1 MSLWNKTDVRKR
13 RFRHPMTWCAVG
25 SFFVF
30 LAFLLSVGLGAVPIP
45 PDVLIDAFLS
55 FQPDNMKHQ
64 LVWEV
69 RLPRA
74 LAALF
79 IGAALAVAGAI
90 MQGVTRNPLA
100 DPSIIGITQGAGL
113 AIALCLAILSSGSY
127 WMLLGWSF
135 VGSAAASIMVLIFS
149 NMAKERLSPVTIALA
164 GAALS
169 TLFSALSTGI
179 ALYFQI
185 AQDVSFWFAGGL
197 SGSKWQHAHI
207 LIPIVLVGLILS
219 LWISRPLT
227 LLSLGEEVA
236 TGLGQSSRATRII
249 GLVAVILLS
258 SAAVSVAGTIGFI
271 GLVIPHIVRL
281 LVGGDYKW
289 IVPNSAIA
297 GAFLLLT
304 ADILARLINA
314 PFETPVSAIT
324 AVLGVPILLH
334 LARRKRRS
342 I

>member
-1 MSLWNKTDVRKR
+1 MVIPKNIIKKG
-13 RFRHPMTWCAVG
+13 FNHPITWCITG

-30 LAFLLSVGLGAVPIP
+30 LSFLLSVGLGAVAIP
-45 PDVLIDAFLS
+45 FHVLVDAIVS
-55 FQPDNMKHQ
+55 FQPDNIKHQ

-74 LAALF
+74 FAALF

-100 DPSIIGITQGAGL
+100 DPSIIGVTQGAGL
-113 AIALCLAILSSGSY
+113 AIALCFAILSSGSY

-135 VGSAAASIMVLIFS
+135 VGSAIASILILVFS
-149 NMAKERLSPVTIALA
+149 NISKEKFSPVTIALA

-179 ALYFQI
+179 ALYFQV
-185 AQDVSFWFAGGL
+185 AQDVSFWFSGGL
-197 SGSKWQHAHI
+197 SGTKWDHVYI
-207 LIPIVLVGLILS
+207 LIPIVFIGLTLS

-227 LLSLGEEVA
+227 LLSLGEE
-236 TGLGQSSRATRII
+236 TSTSLGQSNHITRVI
-249 GLVAVILLS
+249 GLIAVILLS
-258 SAAVSVAGTIGFI
+258 SVAVSIAGTIGFI
-271 GLVIPHIVRL
+271 GLIIPHIVRL
-281 LVGGDYKW
+281 LVGNEYKW
-289 IVPNSAIA
+289 ILPSSAIA
-297 GAFLLLT
+297 GALLLLT
-304 ADILARLINA
+304 ADVLARMINV

-324 AVLGVPILLH
+324 AILGVPILLH